1 VKLKQRGFTLLEV
14 MVALAILALTLG
26 AMIQAGGAS
35 ARNVAMLRDRTLASW
50 VALNKVNETLLLR
63 QWPDPGSRADT
74 VTLGNREWYW
84 EVRIGKTSDPELRR
98 VEVAVREQKDAAP
111 LVELI
116 AFKGRSGTDADTGI
130 EQGQQGQPGDSTDKA
145 AGAKAKEPNKPGQ
158 ARPTFKE

>member
-1 VKLKQRGFTLLEV
+1 VKPKQRGFTLLEV

-50 VALNKVNETLLLR
+50 VALNKVNEALLQR
-63 QWPDPGSRADT
+63 EWPEPGSRADT

-98 VEVAVREQKDAAP
+98 VEVTVRDQKGAAP
-111 LVELI
+111 LAELI
-116 AFKGRSGTDADTGI
+116 AFKGRSGAAADTAAD
-130 EQGQQGQPGDSTDKA
+130 QGKKPGEGGNNAT
-145 AGAKAKEPNKPGQ
+145 GAKATERGKPGQ
-158 ARPTFKE
+158 SRPASRQ

>member
-1 VKLKQRGFTLLEV
+1 MKLQQRGFTLLEV

-26 AMIQAGGAS
+26 AMIKAGGAS
-35 ARNVAMLRDRTLASW
+35 AHNVAMLRDRTLASW
-50 VALNKVNETLLLR
+50 VASNKVNEALLQR
-63 QWPDPGSRADT
+63 EWSEPGSRADT

-98 VEVAVREQKDAAP
+98 VEVAVRDRKDAAP

-116 AFKGRSGTDADTGI
+116 AFKGRSGTDADTGV
-130 EQGQQGQPGDSTDKA
+130 EQGQSGEGGDKD

-158 ARPTFKE
+158 SRPTSKQ